1 MAEPATDARLR
12 ASLPQIGEFL
22 VLIEL
27 QLRYLTR
34 MPKRVRAYSALAE
47 EKFDLPVYPVVV
59 NILPPG
65 PETVISTAYDA
76 EFLGLRARQDFRVIN
91 LWEVDA
97 EEIRPYLD
105 EDSSAQVTVQHRRTG
120 TPSLRLIK
128 THSAEEMQN
137 SLEFLS
143 KG

>member
-1 MAEPATDARLR
+1 M
-12 ASLPQIGEFL
+12 
-22 VLIEL
+22 LIEL

-76 EFLGLRARQDFRVIN
+76 EFLGLRAPGLPR
-91 LWEVDA
+91 
-97 EEIRPYLD
+97 
-105 EDSSAQVTVQHRRTG
+105 H
-120 TPSLRLIK
+120 
-128 THSAEEMQN
+128 
-137 SLEFLS
+137 
-143 KG
+143 

>member
-1 MAEPATDARLR
+1 
-12 ASLPQIGEFL
+12 
-22 VLIEL
+22 
-27 QLRYLTR
+27 

-65 PETVISTAYDA
+65 PETVLSTAYDA

-97 EEIRPYLD
+97 EEILPYLD
-105 EDSSAQVTVQHRRTG
+105 EDSSAQVTVQHRRT
-120 TPSLRLIK
+120 
-128 THSAEEMQN
+128 SAPPFAPDQ
-137 SLEFLS
+137 
-143 KG
+143 